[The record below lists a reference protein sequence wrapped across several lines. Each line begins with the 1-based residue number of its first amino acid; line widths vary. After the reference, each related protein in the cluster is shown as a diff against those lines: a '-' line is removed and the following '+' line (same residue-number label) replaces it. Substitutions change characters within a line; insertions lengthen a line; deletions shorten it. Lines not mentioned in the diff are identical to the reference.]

1 MSIEELLEDGSIHR
15 FDATRGEVERAFE
28 IARRDLTLAE
38 RLLGENLDWCF
49 SIAYN
54 AVLQACR
61 AYMFHL
67 GFRPSGAEAHRVTFE
82 FMQVVIEEPVRE
94 AVSYFDRARKKRHRT
109 VYDYVGLISEEE
121 AGELVRSAGEFL
133 SYIERKLKEK

>member
-1 MSIEELLEDGSIHR
+1 MSIEKLIEKGSVHP
-15 FDATRGEVERAFE
+15 FEATHGEIERAIG

-61 AYMFHL
+61 AYMFYL
-67 GFRPSGAEAHRVTFE
+67 GYRPSGAEAHKATFE
-82 FMQVVIEEPVRE
+82 FIQIVIEEPFKKSI
-94 AVSYFDRARKKRHRT
+94 SYFDQVRKKRHRT
-109 VYDYVGLISEEE
+109 IYEDVGLISEKE
-121 AGELVRSAGEFL
+121 AKELLRRARELL
-133 SYIERKLKEK
+133 SYIEGKLKEQ